1 MLYYSI
7 RSRPSGAPAPPLT
20 GQSLELELPD
30 QPYDDRL
37 LGQIDSVES
46 GEVQGW
52 ACLRGALTDPLK
64 VSASAAHASKA
75 GQAAG
80 WHVQAC
86 RVCLGPWEAVT
97 LVRLHAGQRLRVVTA
112 CRHTTGPS
120 VLHRPVQRLRVL
132 TCPPA
137 HNRSTNL
144 SDVCARHCTGMLRP
158 CALCTRC

>member
-20 GQSLELELPD
+20 GQSLEVELPD

-64 VSASAAHASKA
+64 VSIWAAHASKA

-80 WHVQAC
+80 WHGQAC
-86 RVCLGPWEAVT
+86 GAFFGPHKT
-97 LVRLHAGQRLRVVTA
+97 CPSSLLHAGQHMRVCTCLPPHNSPIIHKSALGSALA
-112 CRHTTGPS
+112 CCTLVHGALYR
-120 VLHRPVQRLRVL
+120 Q
-132 TCPPA
+132 TC
-137 HNRSTNL
+137 
-144 SDVCARHCTGMLRP
+144 
-158 CALCTRC
+158 

>member
-1 MLYYSI
+1 MPLCRGQADVLYYSI

-64 VSASAAHASKA
+64 VSTGAAHVSRA
-75 GQAAG
+75 GRAAG
-80 WHVQAC
+80 RHVQAC
-86 RVCLGPWEAVT
+86 GVPFGPWQPVSLLCCMLGNACV
-97 LVRLHAGQRLRVVTA
+97 LCLPAGTQQV
-112 CRHTTGPS
+112 HQSPTG
-120 VLHRPVQRLRVL
+120 
-132 TCPPA
+132 
-137 HNRSTNL
+137 
-144 SDVCARHCTGMLRP
+144 HCTGMLH
-158 CALCTRC
+158 LQG

>member
-64 VSASAAHASKA
+64 VSTGAAHASKA
-75 GQAAG
+75 AQAAG

-86 RVCLGPWEAVT
+86 QGCFGPQDPVP
-97 LVRLHAGQRLRVVTA
+97 LA
-112 CRHTTGPS
+112 CCMLDTT
-120 VLHRPVQRLRVL
+120 RVL
-132 TCPPA
+132 YSRA
-137 HNRSTNL
+137 STQQVHQSL
-144 SDVCARHCTGMLRP
+144 VGLR
-158 CALCTRC
+158 CNM

>member
-52 ACLRGALTDPLK
+52 ACLRGALTEPLK
-64 VSASAAHASKA
+64 VSIWAAHASKA

-80 WHVQAC
+80 WHAQAC
-86 RVCLGPWEAVT
+86 GVCSRPWEPVP
-97 LVRLHAGQRLRVVTA
+97 LVLLHAGHCMCVVI
-112 CRHTTGPS
+112 
-120 VLHRPVQRLRVL
+120 
-132 TCPPA
+132 A
-137 HNRSTNL
+137 HNRSISL
-144 SDVCARHCTGMLRP
+144 P
-158 CALCTRC
+158 